1 MAVGLVFVKVA
12 SSHQPVARYTYILL
26 VAVTSAMSPTAI
38 PVAAIR
44 SLRLAY
50 TAGPMSLA
58 AAVTK
63 TVLSVVA
70 VIAFPLLLDSL
81 GVRVSVVPD
90 AVYTPLP
97 SSHALLGP
105 SIV

>member
-12 SSHQPVARYTYILL
+12 SSHQPDAKYTYILL
-26 VAVTSAMSPTAI
+26 VAVTNAMSPTAM
-38 PVAAIR
+38 PVAEIN
-44 SLRLAY
+44 SLILAY
-50 TAGPMSLA
+50 TVGPMSAA

-70 VIAFPLLLDSL
+70 VMALLLLLDSV
-81 GVRVSVVPD
+81 GVRVKVVPE